1 MTDQPR
7 TPEDDGTGRSGS
19 SSSSGDDWSTRD
31 PYAQTPP
38 PGQQPYSPPPSYEQ
52 QAYGQ
57 QQPYSAQPYGAYPS
71 YGGPAL
77 DAEQEK
83 VRSSAILWTILNG
96 ASIFLCGNLLAV
108 AGVAL
113 AAVAIGKARTDVDGA
128 RGFVRWS
135 WILFTLGFVFW
146 ILLLVGLI
154 AFVGLGT
161 MGAVMSETSSQ
172 M

>member
-19 SSSSGDDWSTRD
+19 SSAPGGDWPAGDPYGQTPSSGE
-31 PYAQTPP
+31 
-38 PGQQPYSPPPSYEQ
+38 QPYTAPPSYEQ
-52 QAYGQ
+52 QPYG

-71 YGGPAL
+71 YGAPAL

-83 VRSSAILWTILNG
+83 VRSNAILWTILNG
-96 ASIFLCGNLLAV
+96 AAIFLCANLLAV
-108 AGVAL
+108 AGVVL

-128 RGFVRWS
+128 RSFVRWS
-135 WILFTLGFVFW
+135 WILFALGFVFW
-146 ILLLVGLI
+146 ILLIVGLI

-161 MGAVMSETSSQ
+161 MGAVMSDPSIR